1 MLKRC
6 SMISIASVMAMTLL
20 AAFIAAPFI
29 AERAFTTDLLD
40 PVPAAVVASPPS
52 VGVAAR

>member
-1 MLKRC
+1 
-6 SMISIASVMAMTLL
+6 MISLASVAAMTLL

-40 PVPAAVVASPPS
+40 PVPAVVLASPAP